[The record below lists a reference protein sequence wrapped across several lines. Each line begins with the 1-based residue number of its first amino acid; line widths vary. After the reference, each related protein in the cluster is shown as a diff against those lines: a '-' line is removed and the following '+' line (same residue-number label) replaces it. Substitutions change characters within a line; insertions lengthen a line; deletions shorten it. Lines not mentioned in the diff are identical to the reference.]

1 MKKRSFYAALISLVL
16 TCLGLAAAA
25 PAQAV
30 VVGLCTITA
39 QNPHGST
46 HVAGTVNTVG
56 TVSCSMTMTEI
67 YIQTTLEKSNGQYW
81 SGNVRDYFNSS
92 YEMSNA
98 ATSCS
103 QGPDSFRTRVSYV
116 IQAPPGVNPRYTAN
130 TIYSP

>member
-1 MKKRSFYAALISLVL
+1 
-16 TCLGLAAAA
+16 
-25 PAQAV
+25 
-30 VVGLCTITA
+30 
-39 QNPHGST
+39 
-46 HVAGTVNTVG
+46 
-56 TVSCSMTMTEI
+56 MTMTEI

-130 TIYSP
+130 TIYSPWIGVACGVTLAANPPSETIERVQIPVK